1 MEPEERIARWERVT
15 IRFAGFL
22 ALVII
27 LMVAIGYA
35 GIEGYKLLLQRLIG
49 H

>member
-1 MEPEERIARWERVT
+1 MEAEERIAKWERVT

-22 ALVII
+22 ALSVILFFGI
-27 LMVAIGYA
+27 AYGI
-35 GIEGYKLLLQRLIG
+35 IEGVRFLIDRFW